1 MKKNSSIKIA
11 IGIIFMAVIT
21 LYPIY
26 NIIITSLTPYD
37 QIFTA
42 IPRLFPSGITFEW
55 YKEVFVIAPI
65 ISNIINS
72 SIIAIGVVLVNI
84 ILALFGAYSLSRFK
98 YTGKKFYSTMI
109 ILTYMFPP
117 ILLVLPLFMIISSLG
132 LLNSYFGII
141 MVHITITLPFS
152 IWLLSGFM
160 NTIPRGLD
168 ESALIDGA
176 NRFTVLM
183 KVLVPVARPGIAS
196 IAAYAFMTSWNE
208 YLYSSVLMT
217 SSEMKTL
224 PLKIAESIV
233 ETSEVRWGVV
243 MATATIALIPTTL
256 LFQFIQKSFI
266 QGLTAGAV
274 KG

>member
-1 MKKNSSIKIA
+1 MKKSSNIKVA

-21 LYPIY
+21 LFPIY
-26 NIIITSLTPYD
+26 NIIVISLTPYD

-42 IPRLFPSGITFEW
+42 TPRLFPSGITFEW

-65 ISNIINS
+65 TRNIINS
-72 SIIAIGVVLVNI
+72 TIVAIGVVLVNI
-84 ILALFGAYSLSRFK
+84 TLALFGAYSLSRFK
-98 YTGKKFYSTMI
+98 YTGKKFYSTLI

-132 LLNSYFGII
+132 LLNSYFGMILA
-141 MVHITITLPFS
+141 HITITLPFS
-152 IWLLSGFM
+152 IWLLNGFM

-176 NRFTVLM
+176 NRLTVLM

-196 IAAYAFMTSWNE
+196 IAAFAFMTSWNE
-208 YLYSSVLMT
+208 YLYASVLMT
-217 SSEMKTL
+217 TSAMKTL
-224 PLKIAESIV
+224 PLRIAESIV
-233 ETSEVRWGVV
+233 ETSEVRWGAV

-266 QGLTAGAV
+266 QGLTAGAI